1 MANLK
6 LITALVTIT
15 SLILTGCINQPKPGS
30 PEAAALIEEKKI
42 DKATENLEKRIEGE
56 PKWATERPKKPG
68 FLYGFGESLQDDIS
82 TARRSA
88 TLKAQVDIAG
98 QIRQSVSNLTK
109 GFQDQSTI
117 TATGNSDVYGE
128 VNKRVIAELEIKRAS
143 VKETKVIAVG
153 GKVQAWVLV
162 EYPEYEVKREVVDQI
177 KKDKEASQ
185 QANKLEL
192 FKELEKEVERMRNN

>member
-98 QIRQSVSNLTK
+98 QIRQRVSNLTK